1 MKKASEPKP
10 VKGDPGVMGL
20 CSHCGYSIDI
30 RNPSG
35 ECDHLK
41 YPEYCE
47 TCRRTLEPVHEVPIE
62 PEGMKPGQIPL
73 TTSIES
79 KMFADWIGANLRDIE
94 HTQLLMAQPLTDD
107 PNLLQP
113 QMAEVEAWFE
123 RANALFADAKNFYYL
138 AKREGLVARAD
149 GITDL
154 DRESIQKGSVSN
166 QRRVM
171 DTLEGIVESIKTR
184 LILGMSLRKAF
195 AAETT
200 KDRP

>member
-1 MKKASEPKP
+1 MGGEFVRREGV
-10 VKGDPGVMGL
+10 VKEAQE
-20 CSHCGYSIDI
+20 I
-30 RNPSG
+30 
-35 ECDHLK
+35 
-41 YPEYCE
+41 
-47 TCRRTLEPVHEVPIE
+47 PIE
-62 PEGMKPGQIPL
+62 PEGMKPGQVPL

-79 KMFADWIGANLRDIE
+79 KMFADWVQANLRDIE

-107 PNLLQP
+107 PNLIQP

-123 RANALFADAKNFYYL
+123 RANSLFADAKNFYYL

-200 KDRP
+200 RDRP